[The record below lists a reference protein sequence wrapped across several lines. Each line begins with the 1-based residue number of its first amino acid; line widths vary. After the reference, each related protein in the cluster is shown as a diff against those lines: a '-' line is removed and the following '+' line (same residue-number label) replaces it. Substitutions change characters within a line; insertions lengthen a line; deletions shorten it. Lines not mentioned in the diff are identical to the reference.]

1 MRVFRGC
8 LAVSLALA
16 SSVGAALELQSTG
29 TASVSGRVLDS
40 RGSGVAGI
48 PIEIWRRRR
57 VAGVPQFSVAGA
69 ATSSADDGAYRI
81 ANLVA
86 GEYIVALR
94 VFRDTMRVVVPRPS
108 PCDPPPLPPPP
119 TDPEPPRS
127 FALPPFFPPRPGPP
141 PRPIGSYYAM
151 LPREVPP
158 IAADASGART
168 YQTVFF
174 PGVSEPAHAAIVRMG
189 PGDALLNIDMP
200 LRVVAA
206 TTIRG
211 RLVRA
216 NGQPIGDATEIT
228 LRLAD
233 APWDYWEARAH
244 FDRVETFTFVD
255 VPPGVYVL
263 EARLQVATSCDT
275 LLLSAEDIVT
285 RHRFDVPASGLSG
298 LEIPI
303 AEGLAIQGRIV
314 FNGKSDRPR
323 TLAPVLKSVDYPEAW
338 PDLFAEL
345 DPAIQVAFRIPGV
358 APGRY
363 VMPANDSLESKWF
376 VESISAGVGPYERRG
391 RH

>member
-1 MRVFRGC
+1 
-8 LAVSLALA
+8 
-16 SSVGAALELQSTG
+16 
-29 TASVSGRVLDS
+29 
-40 RGSGVAGI
+40 
-48 PIEIWRRRR
+48 
-57 VAGVPQFSVAGA
+57 
-69 ATSSADDGAYRI
+69 
-81 ANLVA
+81 
-86 GEYIVALR
+86 
-94 VFRDTMRVVVPRPS
+94 
-108 PCDPPPLPPPP
+108 
-119 TDPEPPRS
+119 
-127 FALPPFFPPRPGPP
+127 
-141 PRPIGSYYAM
+141 M

-376 VESISAGVGPYERRG
+376 VESISAGLWDLTSGVVAIDRG
-391 RH
+391 GLPEIVLTMTDRPASLSGTVTVAGRPANSVVAVFPADPALWPAAHPFAGRFRTVRAASGYYQFVSVVPGEYFVVAFDDSLMDGWPSEPLLRALQRGAARIRIARGTSHALSLTLTSIPR